1 MCIIFD
7 WDECSY
13 QGECLQASV
22 VDELL
27 ENGVNS
33 AAFRS
38 LITWITNEL
47 GSLLDLDE
55 QVTKIKLDTI
65 VFFSL
70 GF

>member
-1 MCIIFD
+1 MCVSFD
-7 WDECSY
+7 LECSY
-13 QGECLQASV
+13 QGECLQASI

-55 QVTKIKLDTI
+55 QVAHFYVMKKLRM
-65 VFFSL
+65 
-70 GF
+70 